1 MEYVNEYVEAA
12 TVFATEKANWA
23 GEIAQA
29 VWFSGE
35 GLQIPEGFLPYS
47 NAMIAIICTML
58 VLPVLWYKFRTTI
71 TEIVAEGYDRS
82 VAVVGG
88 VRWFKQAEVKKE
100 EEKEETKKETAP
112 KSPAKRGRSRTPT
125 ATKKAAS
132 PKSKTPKGSKKSTSM
147 KKKGK

>member
-1 MEYVNEYVEAA
+1 MEYVNEYVEATTA
-12 TVFATEKANWA
+12 FVTEQANWA

-82 VAVVGG
+82 VAAVGG
-88 VRWFKQAEVKKE
+88 VRWFEGRGSGRGGE
-100 EEKEETKKETAP
+100 E
-112 KSPAKRGRSRTPT
+112 G
-125 ATKKAAS
+125 
-132 PKSKTPKGSKKSTSM
+132 GD
-147 KKKGK
+147 